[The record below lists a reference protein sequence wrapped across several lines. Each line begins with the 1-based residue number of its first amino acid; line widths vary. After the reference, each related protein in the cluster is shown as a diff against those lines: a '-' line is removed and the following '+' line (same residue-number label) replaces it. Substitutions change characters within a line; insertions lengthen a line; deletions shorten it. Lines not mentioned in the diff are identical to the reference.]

1 MVFVFFV
8 VSFQY
13 TRLMRQSLLASSVI
27 IALAIGARAQTGVE
41 TKPGLAPTDLHRLQA
56 VGSVQLS
63 PDGTHVAYSI
73 THNERPGR
81 PYSDTW
87 IRDLAT
93 GRVTKLNGGAGP
105 RWSRD
110 GRWVAYQGRLDDVAG
125 LIVADQNGEGERLVA
140 PIEGTNHPLPTS
152 GETIAWSPDGR
163 SIAFVSAEPGPET
176 ENANGDPMVIT
187 RYLYKPTAF
196 EGLTRFND
204 NKRLHVYVVD
214 LGSRQVRQLTAG
226 TFYEHSLDWSPKGDE
241 LVFVSNREPDADKTF
256 NYDVFVVRVKDAALR
271 RLTNT
276 KSAEYFP
283 VWSPDGTRIAFL
295 GTRRDLTSSETTME
309 DTHVWVMNADGSNRI
324 EIGAGI
330 DNRQG
335 DPQWSPEGTSV
346 YFSVQERGSTQLMRL
361 PVPEIGTTAN
371 ALAADLSA
379 DSSAVAGAKAEARS
393 AKAEP
398 IVAQPGSL
406 GSWSVETG
414 KIAYAFATPG
424 GPSELFLKVAGD
436 APAVQLTTLNKDFL
450 ATRSV
455 SPVEAFTFKSFDG
468 TEIEAF
474 LTRPGSSGST
484 GPAGSV
490 PMIVVMHGGPHGQQ
504 GPAFNSKA
512 QVYAGLGW
520 ATLMVNY
527 RGSTGY
533 GQKLTDAIFK
543 DQNGGEAKDVL
554 AGVDAALARYPWLDG
569 GRMGLEGSSY
579 GGQLANWIV
588 TQTPRFKASV
598 PSAGISNLI
607 TQNYLSY
614 YHDYLAVEYGAFPH
628 DKGVIDQLWERS
640 AIRYANKVKTPT
652 LFVHGENDNDVPIAE
667 AEQFFIALKDVGVDT
682 VMLRYPREGHGLR
695 ETRHVVDALERSI
708 AWYKKYFR

>member
-1 MVFVFFV
+1 
-8 VSFQY
+8 
-13 TRLMRQSLLASSVI
+13 MRKQLLTACVI
-27 IALAIGARAQTGVE
+27 IALVIGARAQTGPPATRTLRGGVE
-41 TKPGLAPTDLHRLQA
+41 TRPGLVPADLYKLQSI
-56 VGSVQLS
+56 GNVQLS

-93 GRVTKLNGGAGP
+93 GRVAKLNGGAGP

-110 GRWVAYQGRLDDVAG
+110 GRWVAYQGRLNDVAG
-125 LIVADQNGEGERLVA
+125 LIVADQHGEGERLVA

-152 GETIAWSPDGR
+152 GESIAWSPDGR
-163 SIAFVSAEPGPET
+163 SIAFVSAAPGPET

-187 RYLYKPTAF
+187 RYLYKPTAT

-204 NKRLHVYVVD
+204 NKRLHVFVVD
-214 LGSRQVRQLTAG
+214 LGSRQVRQLTTG
-226 TFYEHSLDWSPKGDE
+226 TFYEHSLDWSSQGDE
-241 LVFVSNREPDADKTF
+241 LLFVSNHDADPDKTF
-256 NYDVFVVRVKDAALR
+256 NYDVFAVRIKDAAVR

-276 KSAEYFP
+276 RSAEYYP

-309 DTHVWVMNADGSNRI
+309 DTHVWVMNADGSNRT
-324 EIGAGI
+324 ELGAGI

-335 DPQWSPEGTSV
+335 EPQWAPDGKSL
-346 YFSVQERGSTQLMRL
+346 YFSVQERGSTKLMRMPAGDPKGSPPRASPQGGGNPLGL
-361 PVPEIGTTAN
+361 PE
-371 ALAADLSA
+371 
-379 DSSAVAGAKAEARS
+379 AVVTE
-393 AKAEP
+393 
-398 IVAQPGSL
+398 PGSL
-406 GSWSVETG
+406 GSWSVRAT
-414 KIAYAFATPG
+414 KIAYAFTTPG
-424 GPSELFLKVAGD
+424 GPPELFLKVAGD
-436 APAVQLTTLNKDFL
+436 APAAQLTTLNQEFL
-450 ATRSV
+450 ATKSV
-455 SPVEAFTFKSFDG
+455 APVEAFTFKSFDG

-474 LTRPGSSGST
+474 LTTPVSMDST
-484 GPAGSV
+484 GTAPL
-490 PMIVVMHGGPHGQQ
+490 IVVMHGGPHGQQ
-504 GPAFNSKA
+504 GPAFSSKA

-554 AGVDAALARYPWLDG
+554 AGVDAALARSVWLDRN
-569 GRMGLEGSSY
+569 RMGIEGGSY
-579 GGQLANWIV
+579 GGQLANWLV
-588 TQTPRFKASV
+588 TQTARFKASV
-598 PSAGISNLI
+598 PGWGISNLI

-628 DKGVIDQLWERS
+628 EQGVIDQLWERS
-640 AIRYANKVKTPT
+640 PIRYANQVKTPT
-652 LFVHGENDNDVPIAE
+652 LFLHGENDNDVPIAE

-682 VMLRYPREGHGLR
+682 VMVRYPREGHGLR
-695 ETRHVVDALERSI
+695 ETKHVVDAIERSI
-708 AWYKKYFR
+708 AWYRKYFR